1 MGESPEMPKD
11 PKPRRQPP
19 SEMFDTFRTFMDTHN
34 LTLDQSLELLV
45 RYYREKAGAAFHQTT
60 KSYYDEQAGHVETW
74 LLHRMGGKKG
84 GH

>member
-45 RYYREKAGAAFHQTT
+45 RYLREKSSAAPHEST
-60 KSYYDEQAGHVETW
+60 KSYYDKQVQDVESW
-74 LLHRMGGKKG
+74 LLNRMTGRKG